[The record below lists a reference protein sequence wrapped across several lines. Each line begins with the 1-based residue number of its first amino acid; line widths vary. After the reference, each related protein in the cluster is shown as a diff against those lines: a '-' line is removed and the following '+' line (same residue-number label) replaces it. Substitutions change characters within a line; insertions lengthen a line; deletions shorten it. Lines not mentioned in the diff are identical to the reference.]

1 MRQIIRKKMKI
12 VEKRYSSIINDE
24 FGLPIFITVEI
35 KDKTIHVYKGG

>member
-12 VEKRYSSIINDE
+12 VGKRYSSIINDE

-35 KDKTIHVYKGG
+35 KDKTIHIYKRG